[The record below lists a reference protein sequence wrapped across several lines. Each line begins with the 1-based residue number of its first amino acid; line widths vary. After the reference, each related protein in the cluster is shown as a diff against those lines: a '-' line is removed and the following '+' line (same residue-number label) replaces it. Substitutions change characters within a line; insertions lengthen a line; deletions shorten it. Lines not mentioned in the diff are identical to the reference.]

1 MTPYQ
6 GRHTKLQ
13 TYTTES
19 FTPGYFLRQKQQP
32 AKESQQ
38 SIIKILHRPT
48 YHKLVNMLMTLLHSN
63 SMLGRNGGST
73 ADQKLLQNL
82 PVTLDIDVDIR
93 QRRLGLSVNTE
104 CITLNHYI
112 PRLPFCRSAMPINHY
127 SVGFRMQYN
136 CTVCCSSRIIVPI
149 IQLYSVIK

>member
-19 FTPGYFLRQKQQP
+19 FKPGYFLRQKHQP

-73 ADQKLLQNL
+73 ADQKLLPNVT
-82 PVTLDIDVDIR
+82 VTLDVVVDMR

-104 CITLNHYI
+104 CNTLNHYI
-112 PRLPFCRSAMPINHY
+112 PRLPFCRSAMPTYVPHKPL
-127 SVGFRMQYN
+127 F
-136 CTVCCSSRIIVPI
+136 SRIQNAV
-149 IQLYSVIK
+149 

>member
-19 FTPGYFLRQKQQP
+19 ITPGYFLRQKQQP

-63 SMLGRNGGST
+63 SMLGRNGGLT
-73 ADQKLLQNL
+73 ADQKLLPNL
-82 PVTLDIDVDIR
+82 TVTLDVVADK
-93 QRRLGLSVNTE
+93 TE
-104 CITLNHYI
+104 AARFIGEH
-112 PRLPFCRSAMPINHY
+112 
-127 SVGFRMQYN
+127 RMYH
-136 CTVCCSSRIIVPI
+136 SES
-149 IQLYSVIK
+149 LYTSPAFL